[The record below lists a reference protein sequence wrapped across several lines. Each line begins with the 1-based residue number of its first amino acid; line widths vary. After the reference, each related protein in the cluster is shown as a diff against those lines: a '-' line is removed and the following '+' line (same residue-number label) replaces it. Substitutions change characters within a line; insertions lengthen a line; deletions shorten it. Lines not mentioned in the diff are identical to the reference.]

1 MPPTV
6 SDAARPVRP
15 DARGRAAGAPGW
27 NAGLAI
33 ELLVLLLIW
42 QVAVGHF
49 KVWDPAMMPPPAEIG
64 QAFLKMLQTGILAK
78 NFWFS
83 AQNFVAGYLLA
94 ALIGLVVGLLMGS
107 SPVLNRLLSSFVW
120 TIYAVPRI
128 AIAPL
133 LVLWLGFGHASK
145 IVVIFLMAVFPILVN
160 AMEGVR
166 TVEPSLIRAGRV
178 FGASHFALYLKVI
191 LPASLPLVLTG
202 LRLGVARGLVG
213 VVVGEFIG
221 AAAGLGYMIVRSA
234 ASFDMASAFAITI
247 LLVVM
252 ANLSMMG
259 LTALKQ
265 RLAPWDEEGAEAA

>member
-1 MPPTV
+1 MASTAP
-6 SDAARPVRP
+6 DASRAIGGA
-15 DARGRAAGAPGW
+15 ARGRVGAPAW
-27 NAGLAI
+27 DLGLAF
-33 ELLVLLLIW
+33 ELLVLLLAW
-42 QVAVGHF
+42 QVLVGYF
-49 KVWDPAMMPPPAEIG
+49 KIWDPDMMPPPADIG
-64 QAFLKMLQTGILAK
+64 QAFLRMLRTGILAK

-94 ALIGLVVGLLMGS
+94 AGIGLAVGLLMGS
-107 SPVLNRLLSSFVW
+107 SAVLNRLLSSFVW

-166 TVEPSLIRAGRV
+166 TVEPSLIRAARV
-178 FGASHFALYLKVI
+178 FGASQLALYPKVI

-221 AAAGLGYMIVRSA
+221 AAAGLGYMIHRSA
-234 ASFDMASAFAITI
+234 ASFDMAAAFAITI

-252 ANLSMMG
+252 ANLSMLG
-259 LTALKQ
+259 LTGLK
-265 RLAPWDEEGAEAA
+265 RWLAPWDEESAEGA